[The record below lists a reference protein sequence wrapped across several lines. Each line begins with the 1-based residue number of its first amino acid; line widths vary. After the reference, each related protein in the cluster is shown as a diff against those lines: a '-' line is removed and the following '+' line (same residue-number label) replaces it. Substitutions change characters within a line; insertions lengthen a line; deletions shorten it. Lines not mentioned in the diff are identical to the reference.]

1 MRRSFACTILAIAV
15 LTSTTNADA
24 QQQTRQVKDQRG
36 DQAIAA
42 RQECFQ
48 EAQQRHPGQAFAST
62 GLADLRTSAY
72 MDCARRKG
80 VRP

>member
-1 MRRSFACTILAIAV
+1 MRRSLVCTTLAIGV
-15 LTSTTNADA
+15 LIFTANANA
-24 QQQTRQVKDQRG
+24 QQIRQVKDQRG

-48 EAQQRHPGQAFAST
+48 EAQRRHPGQAFAST